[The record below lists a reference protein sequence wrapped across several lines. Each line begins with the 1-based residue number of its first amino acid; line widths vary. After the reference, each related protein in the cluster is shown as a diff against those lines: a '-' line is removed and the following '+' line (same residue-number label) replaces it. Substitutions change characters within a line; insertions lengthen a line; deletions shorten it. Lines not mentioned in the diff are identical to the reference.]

1 MTGKK
6 KSIIISEKGKF
17 IMTGADDLSQQ
28 MGTVAKLKL
37 C

>member
-17 IMTGADDLSQQ
+17 IMTGADDLS
-28 MGTVAKLKL
+28 
-37 C
+37 

>member
-1 MTGKK
+1 MTGKEE
-6 KSIIISEKGKF
+6 SIIISEKGKF
-17 IMTGADDLSQQ
+17 SMTGAEDLSQQ

>member
-6 KSIIISEKGKF
+6 ESIIISEKGKF
-17 IMTGADDLSQQ
+17 IMTSAEDISQQ